1 MLEMLTTIA
10 PMFLILVVG
19 FLAGFS
25 SRFRA
30 AQSGLNAFVFYFGLP
45 AFIYSAVSSA
55 PAMPGI
61 PFGALLLAVGVTTGL
76 SVVVYLCAQLMGS
89 QAKRGAAPTS
99 LAGTFG
105 NVGYFG
111 IPISIST
118 VGPEAALAA
127 GLLHLVHNII
137 YMTGYPLVRTAVRVR
152 SAAAEPEGSGR
163 STDFGIVWRRRL
175 WPIVRRAVLF
185 NPVALAMLLAFLS
198 ATTGFEAPQVADE
211 AVHMLGGTA
220 VPVALFAVGLA
231 MHPALEG
238 IRSGGVPKRAIALGT
253 AAKIIILPLL
263 TWAAVL
269 PLYDHLGPV
278 WAAVLVIMAA
288 MPSSTTVFLF
298 SEEYDGDGRLAAAI
312 LVFGTL
318 LSLLTIPLVA
328 EFLL

>member
-1 MLEMLTTIA
+1 MLEMLSTIA
-10 PMFLILVVG
+10 PMFLLLVLG

-25 SRFRA
+25 PRFRA
-30 AQSGLNAFVFYFGLP
+30 AQPGLNAFVFYLGLP
-45 AFIYSAVSSA
+45 SFIYSAISTA
-55 PAMPGI
+55 PAMPGV
-61 PFGALLLAVGVTTGL
+61 PAGAILIAAGVTMSLAVAVYLLAK
-76 SVVVYLCAQLMGS
+76 LMGG
-89 QAKRGAAPTS
+89 QARDWAAPTS

-127 GLLHLVHNII
+127 GLVHLVHNVI
-137 YMTGYPLVRTAVRVR
+137 YITGYPLVRTAAQLRGAGQEHGTGGSPEFR
-152 SAAAEPEGSGR
+152 S
-163 STDFGIVWRRRL
+163 IWRRKL

-185 NPVALAMLLAFLS
+185 NPVALAMLLAFFV
-198 ATTGFEAPQVADE
+198 ATTGFGLPAVADE
-211 AVHMLGGTA
+211 ALHMLGGTA

-231 MHPALEG
+231 MHPALDG

-253 AAKIIILPLL
+253 AAKILVLPLL

-269 PLYDHLGPV
+269 PIYDHLGPV
-278 WAAVLVIMAA
+278 WAAVLIIMAA
-288 MPSSTTVFLF
+288 TPSSTTVFIF

-312 LVFGTL
+312 LVVGTL

-328 EFLL
+328 ELLL